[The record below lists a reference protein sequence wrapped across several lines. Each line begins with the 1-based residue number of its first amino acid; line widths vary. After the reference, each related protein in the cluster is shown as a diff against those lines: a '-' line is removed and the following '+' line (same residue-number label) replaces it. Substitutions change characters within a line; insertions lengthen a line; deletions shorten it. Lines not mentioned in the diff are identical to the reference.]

1 MKISNPAEPTGIQ
14 VLILAGGEGER
25 LLPLTIFRPKPAIPF
40 GGTFRI
46 IDFTLFNSLD
56 SGLTEVALLTQYKR
70 EELEAYIRTRW
81 RERWYQS
88 RRLGELRC
96 LSPVSGKR
104 YRGTADAVLQNLP
117 VISPT
122 QTQHV
127 LVLSGDHVYRMDYR
141 ELLRQHAETDA
152 DVTISTVECPLRDAK
167 DFGVVEVGS
176 DLKVVGFLE
185 KPREPRP
192 LPQRPGVAL
201 ISMGVYVFKMQ
212 ALLEIL
218 HTTCNNGFGYDFGH
232 HVIPSM
238 IGSAR
243 VYAYDFRDEALK
255 TPCYWRDIGTI
266 DSYYA
271 ACMDFS
277 SPNPPFDPYGNC
289 GRDYGHATPPVASL
303 SGDAFVS
310 RTMLSAGVRIEG
322 GAVIEDSVLMPG
334 ARVGEGA
341 RLRRAIIE
349 ENVQIPP
356 GFVVGWD
363 LEEDRVR
370 HVVSP
375 GGVVVV
381 SGTPLYKKPIPFRTS
396 RESAVVAYS
405 TARNQAA
412 SFSRMARR

>member
-1 MKISNPAEPTGIQ
+1 VKISNPTEPAGTQ

-25 LLPLTIFRPKPAIPF
+25 LLPLTMCRPKPAIPF

-46 IDFTLFNSLD
+46 IDFTLFNCLD
-56 SGLTEVALLTQYKR
+56 SGLTEAALLTQYKR

-81 RERWYQS
+81 SERWY
-88 RRLGELRC
+88 RRTGLRC

-104 YRGTADAVLQNLP
+104 YRGTADAVFQNLP
-117 VISPT
+117 VISPKKV
-122 QTQHV
+122 QHV
-127 LVLSGDHVYRMDYR
+127 LILSGDHVYRMDYR

-152 DVTISTVECPLRDAK
+152 DVTISTVECPLRFAK

-176 DLKVVGFLE
+176 DFKVAGFVE

-212 ALLEIL
+212 ALVEIL
-218 HTTCNNGFGYDFGH
+218 HNNCNNGSGYDFGH
-232 HVIPSM
+232 HVIPSL

-322 GAVIEDSVLMPG
+322 NSAIEDSVLMPG

-349 ENVQIPP
+349 ENVQIPS
-356 GFVVGWD
+356 GFIVGWD
-363 LEEDRVR
+363 LEEDRMC

-381 SGTPLYKKPIPFRTS
+381 SRTPQRRKPTPFRTP
-396 RESAVVAYS
+396 RERTAVAYS
-405 TARNQAA
+405 TARSQPA
-412 SFSRMARR
+412 SFSQMGRR